1 MNSEMFSL
9 KIRDFLK
16 GVVTAIIGAVLV
28 FVQQSLTSNQPIDYK
43 TISVIALTAGLSYI
57 IKNYFSDTDGKFLGK
72 I

>member
-16 GVVTAIIGAVLV
+16 GAIMAIIGAVLV

>member
-9 KIRDFLK
+9 KIRDFLN

-28 FVQQSLTSNQPIDYK
+28 FIQQSLTSNQPIDYK
-43 TISVIALTAGLSYI
+43 TISIVALTAGLSYI
-57 IKNYFSDTDGKFLGK
+57 TNTYFSDSDGKFLGK